1 MSVTPD
7 KHNKYDDQQLIE
19 ALNKGHGY
27 AFDILY
33 TRYRDWVINLSFRLC
48 GNREVALDVMQETF
62 TYLFTKFPGF
72 SLTCQFKTFLYP
84 VVRHTTIAQMKKLRR
99 SQSPME
105 VTGNMVQAEPDNP
118 TNRDELAS
126 VMATLSSDHREVI
139 LLRFVDG
146 LDLLEIAE
154 AVGIPVGTVKSRL
167 HNALKQLRD
176 DPAMK
181 KYFDQ

>member
-1 MSVTPD
+1 MSVNPA

-19 ALNKGHGY
+19 ALNNGHGY

-33 TRYRDWVINLSFRLC
+33 TRYRDWVTNLSFRLC

-62 TYLFTKFPGF
+62 TYVFTKFPGF

-99 SQSPME
+99 AQSPME
-105 VTGNMVQAEPDNP
+105 VTGNMVQADPETTTD
-118 TNRDELAS
+118 RSELAS
-126 VMATLSSDHREVI
+126 VMATLSSDHREVV

-154 AVGIPVGTVKSRL
+154 AMDIPVGTVKSRL
-167 HNALKQLRD
+167 HNALKQLRE